1 MSELRPI
8 ARVAGALTCTVL
20 LFAGSV
26 HAATR
31 DDELLVDP
39 TAPLRLTVAP
49 ETSGEGDGL
58 FGFLDAVSSNYALS
72 SVLIRS
78 GDRFAV
84 INGERVREGDSVAG
98 ARVTR
103 IEPDHVML
111 NLNGRDQRVE
121 LYGASIKTLVKGD
134 E

>member
-1 MSELRPI
+1 MFELRQG
-8 ARVAGALTCTVL
+8 ARIAGALMCTVL
-20 LFAGSV
+20 LSAGSV

-39 TAPLRLTVAP
+39 TAPLRLAAP
-49 ETSGEGDGL
+49 EVSTGEGGSL
-58 FGFLDAVSSNYALS
+58 FGFIDAASANYALS

-98 ARVTR
+98 ARVTS

-111 NLNGRDQRVE
+111 NLNGRIQRVE